1 MNKLLVDTNVFIY
14 DIDKSSKYHK
24 SANEILNSDNSFY
37 TTTKVI
43 SEYFAVLTKLDI
55 KFETIWSYFLDIKR
69 NVNLIYPSKKS
80 LLVFENLMQKYK
92 PTGNRIYDIEIVS
105 VMVESQ
111 IPLIGTFNTKDFN
124 HIDEIDIYKVE

>member
-1 MNKLLVDTNVFIY
+1 MNKLLLDTNVFIY
-14 DIDKSSKYHK
+14 DIDKSSKYHE

-43 SEYFAVLTKLDI
+43 SEYFAVLTKFDI

-80 LLVFENLMQKYK
+80 LQVFENLMQKYK

-124 HIDEIDIYKVE
+124 HIDEINIYKVE